1 MLSFEFDIV
10 RFQQDGDCLPTDDIR
25 AMLPKYF
32 FLKQNIVHVKLSIQI
47 RYVLYNNVPN
57 TLTNVNNRILRLY

>member
-47 RYVLYNNVPN
+47 RYVLYNNEPT
-57 TLTNVNNRILRLY
+57 TLTM